1 VFKQLECGTW
11 TVNLDK
17 PFFKEA
23 KIKYTKDICKDGQVA
38 KPRAIHAIELGG
50 QYHIHVSYSMHS
62 YVLIYNYVIYIAM
75 SYSLT
80 V

>member
-1 VFKQLECGTW
+1 M
-11 TVNLDK
+11 NLDK

-23 KIKYTKDICKDGQVA
+23 MIKYTKDICKDGQVA